1 MDREPAARRL
11 TELRELI
18 NEHNYY
24 YHVLDA
30 PCISDA
36 LFDQYMQELMQLES
50 LYPELS
56 SDDSP
61 SRRLGGPPISAFA
74 EVRHLV
80 PMLSLDNAFTGD
92 ALLAFYRRLQKIFG
106 MGSITLVGE
115 PKIDGLAVSLY
126 YEDGKFVRGATRG
139 DGYRGEDI
147 TANLCT
153 IRSLPLRL
161 REDIRAEVRGEVFM
175 TREGFARLNRE
186 REQEGLSLFANPRNA
201 AAGSLRQLD
210 PAVAA
215 QRPLDLFAYSLV
227 NLSNKSI
234 TSQWEILALLKALG
248 FKVNAH
254 VSLLQDLDEALHFY
268 AEINTLRHSL
278 PYEIDGVVYKVNDLL
293 LQEKAGST
301 SRAPRWAI
309 AYKFAAAEGITRIR
323 DITVT
328 VGRTGTITPL
338 AELDPLLLSGSLV
351 KRASLHNEWIVREKD
366 VMIGDMVVVH
376 KAGEII
382 PEIVMVLKKRRSGGE
397 RPFIMPQSCPSC
409 GREAKRL
416 QGEAALRCLNP
427 ACPAQVVERIIH
439 FASREAMDISGLGE
453 SLAAQLYHSGLVH
466 DVGDLYAL
474 TAEDLLKLER
484 LGEKSANNL
493 LNVLERSKNNPLHR
507 LLYGLGIRLVGER
520 AARLLAAH
528 FGSLPC
534 LAAATSAELIALK
547 EIGPR
552 IAFSLISFF
561 QGAEAKTV
569 IHKLKQAE
577 VNFLEEQEKE
587 GQEDLAGK
595 SFVFT
600 GTLQR
605 FTRQQAKEM
614 VEGRGGKVLSAVS
627 KNVDYLIAGGTAGS
641 KLTRARELGITVLGE
656 EGFAELLNQEPF

>member
-1 MDREPAARRL
+1 MDRETAAGRL

-30 PCISDA
+30 PRISDA
-36 LFDQYMQELMQLES
+36 LFDQYIQELLQLES
-50 LYPELS
+50 LYPELG

-61 SRRLGGPPISAFA
+61 SRRLGGPPLSAFA
-74 EVRHLV
+74 EVRHLA
-80 PMLSLDNAFTGD
+80 PMLSLDNAFTAD

-106 MGSITLVGE
+106 MEKVTLVGE

-126 YEDGKFVRGATRG
+126 YEEGRFVRGATRG

-161 REDIRAEVRGEVFM
+161 RNNISAEVRGEVFM
-175 TREGFARLNRE
+175 TREGFTRLNRE
-186 REQEGLSLFANPRNA
+186 RDQEGLSLFANPRNA
-201 AAGSLRQLD
+201 AAGSMRQLD
-210 PAVAA
+210 PAVTA

-227 NLSNKSI
+227 NRSDKNI
-234 TSQWEILALLKALG
+234 ASQWEILAMLKALG
-248 FKVNAH
+248 FKVNTH
-254 VSLLQDLDEALHFY
+254 VSLLQDLHEALHFY

-309 AYKFAAAEGITRIR
+309 AYKFVAVEGITRIQ

-351 KRASLHNEWIVREKD
+351 KRASLHNEDIVREKD

-382 PEIVMVLKKRRSGGE
+382 PEIVRVLKERRSGGE
-397 RPFIMPQSCPSC
+397 RPFIMHQSCPSC

-416 QGEAALRCLNP
+416 PGEAALRCLNP

-439 FASREAMDISGLGE
+439 FASRGAMDISSLGE
-453 SLAAQLYHSGLVH
+453 SLAAQLYHSGMVH

-474 TAEDLLKLER
+474 TMEDLVQLER
-484 LGEKSANNL
+484 MAEKSANNL
-493 LNVLERSKNNPLHR
+493 LNALQRSKNNPLHR

-520 AARLLAAH
+520 AARLLAVH
-528 FGSLPC
+528 FGSLPR
-534 LAAATSAELIALK
+534 LAAATPAELTALQD
-547 EIGPR
+547 IGPR
-552 IAFSLISFF
+552 IAFSLVNFF
-561 QGAEAKTV
+561 QGAEAQTV
-569 IHKLKQAE
+569 IHKLKQAA
-577 VNFLEEQEKE
+577 VNFLEEQERE
-587 GQEDLAGK
+587 GKEDLAGK

-605 FTRQQAKEM
+605 FTRRQAKEM
-614 VEGRGGKVLSAVS
+614 IEARGGKVHSAVS
-627 KNVDYLIAGGTAGS
+627 KNVDYLIAGGKAGS
-641 KLTRARELGITVLGE
+641 KLAIARELGITVLGE
-656 EGFAELLNQEPF
+656 EEFAELLNSRAN